1 MHHIKIYKG
10 ACKVKK
16 LLIDIVGSVIITG
29 CSSPQEEEV
38 VPVELIEELP
48 EENQVLNDLPEYPIL
63 NNIIDLQVYLA
74 NIETDNEETR
84 VIFFED
90 KDGNKVYKSVF
101 VKNESYLKVIE
112 LEDGEGILYNEVI

>member
-1 MHHIKIYKG
+1 MRHIKIDKG

-16 LLIDIVGSVIITG
+16 LLIAIVGSVILTG

-48 EENQVLNDLPEYPIL
+48 EENQVLTDLPEYPIL

-74 NIETDNEETR
+74 NFETDNEGTR

>member
-16 LLIDIVGSVIITG
+16 LFIAIVGSVIITG

>member
-1 MHHIKIYKG
+1 M
-10 ACKVKK
+10 KK
-16 LLIDIVGSVIITG
+16 LLIAIVGSVIITG

>member
-1 MHHIKIYKG
+1 MRHIKIYKG

-16 LLIDIVGSVIITG
+16 LLIAIVGSVILTG

-48 EENQVLNDLPEYPIL
+48 EENQVLTDLPEYPIL

-74 NIETDNEETR
+74 NFETDNEGTR

>member
-1 MHHIKIYKG
+1 M
-10 ACKVKK
+10 KK
-16 LLIDIVGSVIITG
+16 LLIAIVGSVILTG

-48 EENQVLNDLPEYPIL
+48 EENQVLTDLPEYPIL

-74 NIETDNEETR
+74 NFETDNEETR

>member
-16 LLIDIVGSVIITG
+16 LLIAIVGSVIITG